1 CARFLWQRGAT
12 LVSRFSPRSTIILL
26 AMFLS
31 GLAALADEVAW
42 TRVLAL
48 VVGPTTY
55 AFTLMLCAMITGL
68 GLGAALATRWR
79 MRFAWLQVAIGIT
92 SLALIPAF
100 GRLPLWIARLVT
112 RYADSFAAIQTFE
125 FLIFFALLLI

>member
-1 CARFLWQRGAT
+1 MVDVAPAVLW
-12 LVSRFSPRSTIILL
+12 RSGSLGGHVPPLEHGSYIVLL

-55 AFTLMLCAMITGL
+55 AFTLMLCAMIAGL
-68 GLGAALATRWR
+68 GFGAALAARWLKR
-79 MRFAWLQVAIGIT
+79 DAVRPATFAWVQIAIGFS

-100 GRLPLWIARLVT
+100 GQLPLWIARLVT
-112 RYADSFAAIQTFE
+112 RYVESF
-125 FLIFFALLLI
+125 